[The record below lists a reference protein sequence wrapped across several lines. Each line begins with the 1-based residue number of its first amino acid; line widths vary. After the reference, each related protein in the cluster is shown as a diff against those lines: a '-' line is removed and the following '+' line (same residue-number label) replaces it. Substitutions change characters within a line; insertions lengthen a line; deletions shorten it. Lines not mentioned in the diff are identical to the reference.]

1 MRKAMLVIMA
11 MAFIVALSGYTV
23 RPGYTKGTTGPV
35 NQVLP
40 REHVPY
46 TPSLFRGPVLFV
58 EDPGDSGFGPAIKPD
73 PNWLGNLTTILG
85 AGNFGWFGPTY
96 SVDENGPTLD
106 TLNAYQLV
114 IWNCY
119 DDWFNTST
127 PALTTTDQNN
137 ISTYIGNGG
146 KVWFIGQ
153 DAIWSGVP
161 YSFFETNF
169 YMQSVTEDY
178 VNNDPSLN
186 LVGQAEISG
195 FSFTATSD
203 YPSNGFYSDNLVANA
218 SGHQIITETNY
229 NGFPGIAAENVTPLF
244 SSFWTVD
251 GRSPSDPQAWEDMVE
266 AMLIAFGIIGGVE
279 DKPGDLPPQITLA
292 PMANPIRDRAT
303 ISYSTIQ
310 PGSVRLNVYDVQG
323 QVVQVLVDR
332 NEPAGHK
339 TAVWNLPTGI
349 SAGVYFVRLEAD
361 GNTVTRKAVIVN

>member
-11 MAFIVALSGYTV
+11 MAFVVALSGYTV
-23 RPGYTKGTTGPV
+23 KPGYTKGTIGPV
-35 NQVLP
+35 HQMQP

-58 EDPGDSGFGPAIKPD
+58 EDPGDPEFGPATKPD
-73 PNWLGNLTTILG
+73 PNWHGVLTNILG
-85 AGNFGWFGPTY
+85 AGNFGWFGSTAT
-96 SVDENGPTLD
+96 VEEDGPSLD
-106 TLNAYQLV
+106 TMNTYQLV

-119 DDWFNTST
+119 DDWWNTT
-127 PALTTTDQNN
+127 PALTANDQNN
-137 ISTYIGNGG
+137 IANYIGNGG
-146 KVWFIGQ
+146 KVWVIGQ
-153 DAIWSGVP
+153 DILYTLVP

-169 YMQSVTEDY
+169 YLESATEDY

-203 YPSNGFYSDNLVANA
+203 YQYNGFYSDNLVANA

-229 NGFPGIAAENVTPLF
+229 SGFPGIAAENVTPLF

-251 GRSPSDPQAWEDMVE
+251 GRGPSVPQTWEDMVE

-279 DKPGDLPPQITLA
+279 DRPGDLQPQIALA

-303 ISYSTIQ
+303 INYSTIQ
-310 PGSVRLNVYDVQG
+310 PGSVRLSVYDVQG

-332 NEPAGHK
+332 SEPAGHK
-339 TAVWNLPTGI
+339 TAVWNLPDGI

-361 GNTVTRKAVIVN
+361 GNTATRKAVIVN